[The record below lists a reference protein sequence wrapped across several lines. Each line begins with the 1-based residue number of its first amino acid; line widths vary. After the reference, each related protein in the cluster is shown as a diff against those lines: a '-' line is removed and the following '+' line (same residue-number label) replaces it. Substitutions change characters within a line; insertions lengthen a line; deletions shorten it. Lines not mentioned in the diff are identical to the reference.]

1 MWDLDAV
8 LAAAGEVFHHKGFEA
23 TSMRDLEEATG
34 LRTGSVYAAFGSK
47 DGLFAAAL
55 GWYRSQVV
63 EARVRHHLDEST
75 DPRAGIRSLFTSTF
89 EGRPHPDPG
98 CMVTNSAIESPLL
111 DDSARV
117 LIGGSLD
124 VIREGFTGAC
134 RRVVGADGAAAEVP
148 AVADVA
154 EQLLALYQGLLVM
167 VRFGLEPRALRS
179 VVDAV
184 DVLLDNLER
193 SG

>member
-1 MWDLDAV
+1 VV
-8 LAAAGEVFHHKGFEA
+8 LAAAGEVFHRKGFEA

-34 LRTGSVYAAFGSK
+34 LGTGSVYAAFGSK

-55 GWYRSQVV
+55 GWYRSEVV
-63 EARVRHHLDEST
+63 QARVRQHLDEST

-89 EGRPHPDPG
+89 EDRPRPDPG

-117 LIGGSLD
+117 LVGSSLD
-124 VIREGFTGAC
+124 VLREGFAAAC
-134 RRVVGADGAAAEVP
+134 RRVIGVDGDAAEV
-148 AVADVA
+148 AEVA

-193 SG
+193 SR